1 MVTTEQ
7 RARQDD
13 LRVPSGL
20 TNPYSCKKKGKKISW
35 IRSWLSPRR
44 KKKKESGMMFS
55 VSDLRN
61 VNSFVKDAQADSP
74 AGSSSVSS
82 ALLRTCSEP
91 GWFKTAGKAKRQ
103 LEISILTGEGRE
115 AAHRGCLHPKGTQ
128 SRCPR
133 RCARIPQLGVQRW
146 EHHSSSSAAPKVSP
160 AVYLPL
166 KTRLKINRNRLS
178 KCGTHSEQEL

>member
-1 MVTTEQ
+1 M
-7 RARQDD
+7 
-13 LRVPSGL
+13 
-20 TNPYSCKKKGKKISW
+20 
-35 IRSWLSPRR
+35 
-44 KKKKESGMMFS
+44 KKEPGMMFS

-91 GWFKTAGKAKRQ
+91 GWFKTAGKAKWQ
-103 LEISILTGEGRE
+103 LESSILTGEGRE

-133 RCARIPQLGVQRW
+133 RCARIPQLGAQRW

-178 KCGTHSEQEL
+178 KCGTHGEQEL